1 MLREMLKLE
10 SNQCYTCTCPLKTG
24 YAYLLNDCDRS
35 LYNLPHQPAWPSGLH
50 REVSIWNQ
58 IQEKDLLLFYPYH
71 SMEPFL
77 QLLRET
83 AADPQVQ
90 SIRITIYRLA
100 KKSAVAKALCQA
112 AENGKDVTVV
122 VELRARFDEKNNIDW
137 AQELEESGCKII
149 YGPDGFKCHSKL
161 CLITRKESRGLQ
173 YITQIGTGNYNEKT
187 ASLYTDFSLMTSDPV
202 IAEDAVSFFENML
215 VGNLRA
221 SHEKLL
227 AAPAGMKP
235 GIMKA
240 IDREIEKGSQGR
252 IIIKANAVTERELID
267 KLMEASCAGV
277 RIDLIIRGICCLIP
291 GIPGK
296 TENIIVTSI
305 VGRFLEHSRIYS
317 RGIIL
322 CIKPLPAIFSV
333 KGLFCIKR
341 TIWKYSLEIMN
352 FFWPICSSQAHLD

>member
-1 MLREMLKLE
+1 
-10 SNQCYTCTCPLKTG
+10 
-24 YAYLLNDCDRS
+24 
-35 LYNLPHQPAWPSGLH
+35 
-50 REVSIWNQ
+50 
-58 IQEKDLLLFYPYH
+58 
-71 SMEPFL
+71 
-77 QLLRET
+77 
-83 AADPQVQ
+83 
-90 SIRITIYRLA
+90 
-100 KKSAVAKALCQA
+100 
-112 AENGKDVTVV
+112 
-122 VELRARFDEKNNIDW
+122 
-137 AQELEESGCKII
+137 
-149 YGPDGFKCHSKL
+149 
-161 CLITRKESRGLQ
+161 
-173 YITQIGTGNYNEKT
+173 
-187 ASLYTDFSLMTSDPV
+187 
-202 IAEDAVSFFENML
+202 
-215 VGNLRA
+215 
-221 SHEKLL
+221 
-227 AAPAGMKP
+227 MKP

-322 CIKPLPAIFSV
+322 CRKPLPAIFSV